1 MGPFKE
7 HSPFYLSRKTV
18 QWPLPNSTS
27 TCSSTNQLLLLRSS
41 VPSQWLHS
49 ERAHQPAG
57 SHQRQH
63 STHWQSRKPSQ
74 SAINFAQ
81 CSPMVCGFYRVF
93 KVNPRNQ
100 GSQQN
105 VGLFKKTKNIECWA
119 LWMFPNYQHTHALL
133 CSLCIIVDAA
143 YLGNS
148 CYTTPVAT
156 KDGSACWGFPV
167 PVADICGMQMN
178 KCSLKQPSAPISF
191 RLIQRSTCATFVRRK
206 LFFPG
211 AEKVKG
217 DLSLPTQQLQRKGF
231 LVPQARRQTRF

>member
-7 HSPFYLSRKTV
+7 HSHFYLSRKTV

-27 TCSSTNQLLLLRSS
+27 TCSSTNQLLLLPSS

-49 ERAHQPAG
+49 ERAHQPTG

-63 STHWQSRKPSQ
+63 STHRQSRKPSQ
-74 SAINFAQ
+74 SAINIAQ
-81 CSPMVCGFYRVF
+81 FSHVVCGFYRAF
-93 KVNPRNQ
+93 KVNHRNQ

-105 VGLFKKTKNIECWA
+105 VGLFKKKNIECWA
-119 LWMFPNYQHTHALL
+119 LWMFPNYRHTHALL
-133 CSLCIIVDAA
+133 RSLCIIVDAA

-148 CYTTPVAT
+148 CDTTPVAT
-156 KDGSACWGFPV
+156 KDGSARWGLPV
-167 PVADICGMQMN
+167 PMADICGMQTNMY
-178 KCSLKQPSAPISF
+178 SLKQPSAPSSF

-211 AEKVKG
+211 G
-217 DLSLPTQQLQRKGF
+217 RKG
-231 LVPQARRQTRF
+231 